1 VTGVAVVTAM
11 VLLLAAEQFTVVHAC
26 GEVGEHCTVH
36 RVGYPALA
44 ALFVHS
50 LADGLA
56 IAFSFRSSEP
66 LGTAVGV
73 AVIAHKCSDGM
84 TLSTLFLDSGH
95 SRAKTAGLVGVLAL
109 ATPLGVL
116 MGMSTGPVGQRNG
129 VGGSVGVGGGGI
141 YLYQHGGH
149 FAAHSQKPG
158 FVVLGFDRGGRGR
171 ERVVTAPMT
180 ITVNGENK
188 TVETGLS
195 LAQLV
200 AQMGLTTGRLASE
213 VNGDVVR
220 RADYAARILVEGDR
234 IEIVQ
239 MIGGG

>member
-1 VTGVAVVTAM
+1 MGPFSFSVLAVVATVLGGFLILRRQKWAERNLWRVLAFGSGVLLAMTFLHLLPEAWSVNARVTGVAVVTAM

-36 RVGYPALA
+36 RVGNPALA

-95 SRAKTAGLVGVLAL
+95 SRPKTAGLVGLLAL
-109 ATPLGVL
+109 ATPLGVML
-116 MGMSTGPVGQRNG
+116 GLSTGPWASGTVLAALLGLAAGGFIYISMADILPRIHKSRDLWCWVLIVAG
-129 VGGSVGVGGGGI
+129 VAVSA
-141 YLYQHGGH
+141 LLPH
-149 FAAHSQKPG
+149 P
-158 FVVLGFDRGGRGR
+158 
-171 ERVVTAPMT
+171 
-180 ITVNGENK
+180 
-188 TVETGLS
+188 
-195 LAQLV
+195 
-200 AQMGLTTGRLASE
+200 
-213 VNGDVVR
+213 
-220 RADYAARILVEGDR
+220 
-234 IEIVQ
+234 
-239 MIGGG
+239 